1 MGKRRWDNEMKTR
14 AKHPRIVQL
23 TGELRQRR
31 LRVIAV
37 SPGEL
42 YGSAMHRN
50 FRCIVEIKIR
60 QSIIEHINA
69 CKYTNIVFELYRRN

>member
-1 MGKRRWDNEMKTR
+1 MGRRRWDNEMKTR
-14 AKHPRIVQL
+14 AEHPRIVQL
-23 TGELRQRR
+23 TGELRRRR

-50 FRCIVEIKIR
+50 FQCIVEIKIR
-60 QSIIEHINA
+60 QGIIDHVNA
-69 CKYTNIVFELYRRN
+69 CKYTNIVPEFYRRN